1 MSAAA
6 TNLGRLVQTT
16 LLGEVTGPE
25 LRETPYQVASNGQA
39 FVPIGCGGIRYNV
52 RVGMS
57 AFGWAGDQ
65 VQPGVSI
72 SNLLPG
78 PNRALSTYAC
88 VGNGVRVR
96 SGAAVGATGV
106 VTGKHEQ
113 FNCFQ
118 QVLIDLPAEAVEMLA
133 PGDHVVV
140 DAIGRGLQAEA
151 APEIVLHSLG
161 PQLWD
166 AWAPTAS
173 IGGLSV
179 RVAHLVPPRLVGIGS
194 GRISATTSIT
204 IQTPDAVLAEYPG
217 LGQLRLGD
225 LVAIQD
231 WDGAFNTG
239 YREGSLLVGV
249 VVHGASR
256 LPGYGVGV
264 TILMSARDGLLVP
277 LLDPGA
283 NLAELLRIGTKE
295 QG

>member
-1 MSAAA
+1 
-6 TNLGRLVQTT
+6 
-16 LLGEVTGPE
+16 
-25 LRETPYQVASNGQA
+25 
-39 FVPIGCGGIRYNV
+39 
-52 RVGMS
+52 MS

-65 VQPGVSI
+65 VQPGASI
-72 SNLLPG
+72 ANLLPG

-88 VGNGVRVR
+88 VGNEVRVR
-96 SGAAVGATGV
+96 TGAAAGATGV

-113 FNCFQ
+113 FNSFQ
-118 QVLIDLPAEAVEMLA
+118 QVLIDLPAEAVERLA

-151 APEIVLHSLG
+151 SSEIVLHSLG
-161 PQLWD
+161 PRLWD
-166 AWAPTAS
+166 EWAPSALNR
-173 IGGLSV
+173 GLSV
-179 RVAHLVPPRLVGIGS
+179 RVAQVVPSHLVGIGS

-204 IQTPDAVLAEYPG
+204 IQTPDAVLAENPS
-217 LGQLRLGD
+217 LRQLRLGD
-225 LVAIQD
+225 MVAIHD

-277 LLDPGA
+277 VLDPGA
-283 NLAELLRIGTKE
+283 NLAELLRIGTEE